1 MDLKVWTE
9 DRLEFESVASLRL
22 LERGFAVRLRRQ
34 PPVDAAPRCAARNRP
49 GLKAVAPPRIR
60 EGLAKP
66 RHGHAVEWKRDRF
79 RRRAVLVILI
89 MFVVH
94 SKKRSRIDRSCN

>member
-22 LERGFAVRLRRQ
+22 LELSFAVGFRRQ
-34 PPVDAAPRCAARNRP
+34 PPVAAASRCAACNHP
-49 GLKAVAPPRIR
+49 GLKAVAPARIR

-66 RHGHAVEWKRDRF
+66 RHGHSVEWKRDRF
-79 RRRAVLVILI
+79 RRQAVLVILI
-89 MFVVH
+89 MFVVQP
-94 SKKRSRIDRSCN
+94 RR